1 MKNPDIAPF
10 KAIRY
15 NTQKVKLENVVSPP
29 YDVISPALQDEL
41 YKKSP
46 YNMVRIDYG
55 KVQSDDQKGN
65 DRYTRSQ
72 QAFTEWQNEQ
82 VLIRDENP
90 SIYLYEQIYQVKV
103 GDREETRSR
112 KGFYAVK
119 NLQEFGKGNV
129 LPHEKT
135 LSGPKE
141 DRFFLMQ
148 ATSAN
153 LSPIFSLYMD
163 RDKKV
168 SLLLEPFYKTAPVY
182 DFENGGIRE
191 KLWKLS
197 DPEVISKVQEALAN
211 KKFFIADGHHRYET
225 GINYCHSLKA
235 QSDFSDDASANYI
248 LMFFS
253 EMSDPGLIILPTH
266 RVVKNWPNFEAT
278 GQKAGFIEKLKTA
291 FDVLETGSDP
301 HQLTMRLEH
310 HGKSHLVLGI
320 AFKNEWLI
328 LTAKPAAIASLHPA
342 LQKVDTAILHQVILR
357 QILGMK
363 DEEERNPQH
372 LSFVKDNA
380 LTLSA
385 LQNPETSF
393 VVMLNCPQM
402 DVLGEVAA
410 AGLILPP
417 KTTYFYPK
425 ILTGL
430 LIHPIDPRRRVTD

>member
-1 MKNPDIAPF
+1 MLRPDIVPF
-10 KAIRY
+10 KALRY
-15 NTQKVKLENVVSPP
+15 DSEKVSLKDVVSPP
-29 YDVISPALQDEL
+29 YDVISPVLQDEL
-41 YKKSP
+41 YSRSP
-46 YNMVRIDYG
+46 YNMARIDYG
-55 KVQSDDQKGN
+55 KVQEGDQKGN
-65 DRYTRSQ
+65 DRYARSQ
-72 QAFTEWQNEQ
+72 RSFKAWQDEQ
-82 VLIRDENP
+82 VLIRDQEP
-90 SIYLYEQIYQVKV
+90 SIYLYEQIY
-103 GDREETRSR
+103 ETRIGGAKKTLSR
-112 KGFYAVK
+112 KGFYAAK

-141 DRFFLMQ
+141 DRFLLMQ

-163 RDKKV
+163 RERKV
-168 SLLLEPFYKTAPVY
+168 AGLLAPFYETEPLY

-191 KLWKLS
+191 KLWKVS
-197 DPEVISKVQEALAN
+197 DPEVIVKVQEALAD

-225 GINYCHSLKA
+225 GINYRNSLK
-235 QSDFSDDASANYI
+235 SWEDFAEDSSANYI

-266 RVVKNWPNFEAT
+266 RVVKNWP
-278 GQKAGFIEKLKTA
+278 GFQPGDFVEKLKAA
-291 FDVLETGSDP
+291 FDVLETGRDFVK
-301 HQLTMRLEH
+301 LAERLEY
-310 HGKSHLVLGI
+310 HGKSHLVLGV
-320 AFKNEWLI
+320 AFKDEWFI
-328 LTAKPAAIASLHPA
+328 LTAHPSSVSELHPT
-342 LQKVDTAILHQVILR
+342 LQKVDTAILHQVVLKR
-357 QILGMK
+357 ILGMK
-363 DEEERNPQH
+363 DEEEKNPQH

-380 LTLSA
+380 LTLEA
-385 LQNPETSF
+385 LKNPETSF

-402 DVLGEVAA
+402 AVLEEVAA

>member
-1 MKNPDIAPF
+1 MSKPDIAPF

-15 NTQKVKLENVVSPP
+15 NSQKVKLENVVSPP

-41 YKKSP
+41 YKKSSH
-46 YNMVRIDYG
+46 NMVRIDYG
-55 KVQSDDQKGN
+55 KAQEGDQKGN

-72 QAFTEWQNEQ
+72 QSFKEWQNDQ
-82 VLIRDENP
+82 VLIRDEEP
-90 SIYLYEQIYQVKV
+90 SIYLYEQVYEAKV
-103 GDREETRSR
+103 GDRKETRSR
-112 KGFYAVK
+112 KGFYAAK

-141 DRFFLMQ
+141 DRFLLMQ

-163 RDKKV
+163 REKKV
-168 SLLLEPFYKTAPVY
+168 AQLLAPFYETAPLY

-197 DPEVISKVQEALAN
+197 DASVIAKVQEALAD

-225 GINYCHSLKA
+225 GINYRNSLKT
-235 QSDFSDDASANYI
+235 QGDFAEDSSANYI

-266 RVVKNWPNFEAT
+266 RVVKNWPNFEA
-278 GQKAGFIEKLKTA
+278 AGFVEKLKTA
-291 FDVLETGSDP
+291 FDILETGSDSTK
-301 HQLTMRLEH
+301 LTARLEH

-320 AFKNEWLI
+320 AFKSEWII
-328 LTAKPAAIASLHPA
+328 LTAKSAAIASLHPA
-342 LQKVDTAILHQVILR
+342 LQKVDTAILHQVILK

-380 LTLSA
+380 LTLEA
-385 LQNPETSF
+385 LKNPETSF
-393 VVMLNCPQM
+393 IVMLNCPQM
-402 DVLGEVAA
+402 DVLEEVAA
-410 AGLILPP
+410 EGLILPP